1 MIQLT
6 WLLSTVQDVQL
17 STGTTAFYAE
27 PFGGPCAVAR
37 RYIFANR
44 SFYFQLNKKISGAG
58 C

>member
-1 MIQLT
+1 MMMT
-6 WLLSTVQDVQL
+6 WLLSFVQDVPL